1 METKTRT
8 EYSARNTSVA
18 LLSRL
23 TAIAMGYLLRVVFT
37 HTLSESYVGV
47 NGLFTDIIQVLSLS
61 EMGIGT
67 AITFALYRPIAEGDV
82 EKQKSLMQLFKKF
95 YNAVAVIVAVAG
107 CALIPFM
114 DVFIKDYENVEHLT
128 LIYVLYLINTICS
141 YLLIYKKTLMDAH
154 QLLYIGTF
162 YQTMSWVVQDVLQ
175 IIVLVWN
182 HDFMMFLLIN
192 IATTVLCNVAISVR
206 ANKLYPYLKEK
217 KAAPLPEEE
226 RKGIFANIR
235 AMLMHKIG
243 TVIVNN
249 TDNLLLS
256 AFVGLASVGSYSNY
270 YLVIGSIRQM
280 LNQVYQGITAS
291 VGNLGVTEDEGHIRE
306 VFEAVF
312 FIGQW
317 MYGFAFICLYELLN
331 PFIEISFGEQYVFP
345 EAIVFVLCL
354 NFFMNGMR
362 NATLTFRDSMGLFW
376 YDRHKAIVEAVL
388 NLVISLLFVHSM
400 GVVGV
405 FLGTLFSMAL
415 TSLWVE
421 PYVLYKHGFHKSCIS
436 YFIRYFIYVA
446 VIGAGWYA
454 TDLLCRGLVALS
466 IISPWPTL
474 ILRLIIC
481 LVIPNLWFL
490 VVYGRTSEFRF
501 LMGKADS
508 LLKKWGRK
516 HSEKQ
521 EHTRGSKMKK
531 TEKLLLE
538 HLKWALNPE
547 DKSIRMVE
555 KAENTAESMKMAEK
569 AGNTIKEK
577 ESGSISTV
585 GKTGEHTG
593 DDAVREIIEI
603 AKKHAVLPFL
613 YDVYED
619 DESLSDEL
627 KQMLRQSAATT
638 ARSNYRLLFLT
649 KYITQIMEKQGIRAI
664 ILKGAATSSYY
675 PVPELRKSGDIDI
688 LIPEEDSYYR
698 AVEILKGEGFA
709 EREDQPALHHIEL
722 RNNEGIS
729 VEVHRILAEPFESK
743 RTNQYLETL
752 LPEYKEHVMVNDT
765 WGFALYQPEDAYH
778 AFYLVLHMLQHFLR
792 AGFGLKFLC
801 DWVVFWNREVAEEE
815 KKTFMRL
822 NKESGTEGY
831 VAVLTKSCVKY
842 LGLREECVS
851 FLMDETV
858 SDEMVD
864 DFMEEVF
871 TAGEFGHDTNRRMVA
886 MRGTGIGAYVREFHH
901 QMHLNYPKAGKVF
914 LFWPALWTLTLVRFL
929 HNNRKVRNVKGLD
942 VLKEAGKRSKLIDK
956 MKLFR

>member
-8 EYSARNTSVA
+8 EYSARNTTVA

-67 AITFALYRPIAEGDV
+67 AITFALYRPIAEGDI

-114 DVFIKDYENVEHLT
+114 DVFIKDYENVDHLT

-162 YQTMSWVVQDVLQ
+162 YQTMSWVIQDVLQ

-182 HDFMMFLLIN
+182 HDFIMFLLIN
-192 IATTVLCNVAISVR
+192 IATTVLCNVAISIQ
-206 ANKLYPYLKEK
+206 ANKLYPYLKDK
-217 KAAPLPEEE
+217 KASPLPDEE
-226 RKGIFANIR
+226 RKNIFSNIK
-235 AMLMHKIG
+235 AMLMHKVG

-331 PFIEISFGEQYVFP
+331 PFIEISFGKQYVFP
-345 EAIVFVLCL
+345 EVIVFVLCL

-388 NLVISLLFVHSM
+388 NLIISLLLVRSL

-405 FLGTLFSMAL
+405 FMGTLLSMAL

-436 YFIRYFIYVA
+436 YFIRYFVYIT
-446 VIGAGWYA
+446 VIGIGWYA
-454 TDLLCRGLVALS
+454 TDLLCRGLVAVG
-466 IISPWPTL
+466 IVSPWPTL
-474 ILRLIIC
+474 ILRLVIC
-481 LVIPNLWFL
+481 IVIPNLWFL
-490 VVYGRTSEFRF
+490 IVYGRTNEFRF
-501 LMGKADS
+501 LLGKADS
-508 LLKKWGRK
+508 LLKKWGKKHGRK
-516 HSEKQ
+516 Q
-521 EHTRGSKMKK
+521 NTARGSKMGK
-531 TEKLLLE
+531 TEKILLDK
-538 HLKWALNPE
+538 LKQALNPTE
-547 DKSIRMVE
+547 KSTMD
-555 KAENTAESMKMAEK
+555 A
-569 AGNTIKEK
+569 
-577 ESGSISTV
+577 
-585 GKTGEHTG
+585 GKTENGTGERITENIPPDVGTG
-593 DDAVREIIEI
+593 KCTGNDEVREMIEI

-619 DESLSDEL
+619 DADLDAEV
-627 KQMLRQSAATT
+627 KQTLRRIAATT

-649 KYITQIMEKQGIRAI
+649 KYITQIMKKQGIRAI
-664 ILKGAATSSYY
+664 ILKGAATASYY

-688 LIPEEDSYYR
+688 LIPEEETYHR
-698 AVEILKGEGFA
+698 AVRILKEEGFA
-709 EREDQPALHHIEL
+709 EREDQPALHHVEL

-743 RTNQYLETL
+743 KTNQYLETL
-752 LPEYKEHVMVNDT
+752 LPEYNEHVMVNDT
-765 WGFALYQPEDAYH
+765 WGFTLYQPEDAYH

-801 DWVVFWNREVAEEE
+801 DWVVFWNREVTEEE

-822 NKESGTEGY
+822 NTESGTEGF

-842 LGLREECVS
+842 LGLREENVS
-851 FLMDETV
+851 FLLDEAI
-858 SDEMVD
+858 SDGMVD

-871 TAGEFGHDTNRRMVA
+871 TAGEFGHDTNQRMVA
-886 MRGTGIGAYVREFHH
+886 MRGTGIGAYIREFHH
-901 QMHLNYPKAGKVF
+901 QMHLNYPKAGKIF
-914 LFWPALWTLTLVRFL
+914 LLWPALWTMTLVRFL
-929 HNNRKVRNVKGLD
+929 HNNRTVRNVKGRD
-942 VLKEAGKRSKLIDK
+942 ILKEAGKRSRLIDK
-956 MKLFR
+956 MKLFS